1 MRFNWQNQRRAA
13 PRMKA
18 MHAGTPIITGQ
29 GRLGDNG
36 KGTELGGGFR
46 SAAERQIRT
55 LMTSGNKTCYM
66 SHGD

>member
-13 PRMKA
+13 PKMKA
-18 MHAGTPIITGQ
+18 THAGTPIITGQ

-46 SAAERQIRT
+46 SAAERKQE
-55 LMTSGNKTCYM
+55 
-66 SHGD
+66 H